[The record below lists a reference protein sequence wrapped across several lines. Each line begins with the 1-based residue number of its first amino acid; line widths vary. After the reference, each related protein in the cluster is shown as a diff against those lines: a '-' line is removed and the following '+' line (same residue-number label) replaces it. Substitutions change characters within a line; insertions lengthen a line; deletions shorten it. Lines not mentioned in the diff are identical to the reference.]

1 MVIDLRRRADLFDLA
16 LAHDHHAVGQL
27 QRLFLVVGDEDAGQA
42 HAVMQAAQPAA
53 QLLAHLGV
61 QRAERLVQQQQLG
74 LDRQRAGQRH
84 ALPLAAGKLRRI
96 AVLQIAELH
105 QLQQAQHPLADLA
118 LGHAF
123 RTALDAETEGD
134 VVEHRHVAEQRVVL
148 EHEADIAVARRGSRP
163 PAGNAS
169 FSAAGIRPVQAGED
183 AQQRGLAR
191 SRRAEQRQELAVPRR
206 QRHAIQGGEIAELL
220 DDPRQFDR
228 HTVLR
233 PLFVIPCIAGGRCR
247 RQGNPSVVDREG
259 HGPGSHSS
267 AQ

>member
-1 MVIDLRRRADLFDLA
+1 MLVRPM
-16 LAHDHHAVGQL
+16 
-27 QRLFLVVGDEDAGQA
+27 LVV
-42 HAVMQAAQPAA
+42 QAAQPAA

-74 LDRQRAGQRH
+74 FHRQRPRQRH

-96 AVLQIAELH
+96 AVLPDCRAAPAAASRSTRSRISL
-105 QLQQAQHPLADLA
+105 

-134 VVEHRHVAEQRVVL
+134 VVEHCHVAEQGVVL
-148 EHEADIAVARRGSRP
+148 EHEADIAVVRADHVHRLGLQLQ
-163 PAGNAS
+163 
-169 FSAAGIRPVQAGED
+169 AAGIRPVQAGKN

-191 SRRAEQRQELAVPRR
+191 SRRTEQRQELAVARR

-220 DDPRQFDR
+220 DDPRQLDR
-228 HTVLR
+228 HIVLR
-233 PLFVIPCIAGGRCR
+233 LPIVIPCIAGGRFR
-247 RQGNPSVVDREG
+247 RQGDPSAVDREG